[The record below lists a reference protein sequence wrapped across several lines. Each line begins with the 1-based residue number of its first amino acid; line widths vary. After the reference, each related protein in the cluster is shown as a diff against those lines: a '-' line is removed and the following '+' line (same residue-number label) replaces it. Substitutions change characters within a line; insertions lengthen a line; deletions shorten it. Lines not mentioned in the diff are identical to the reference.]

1 MAKSSDNMF
10 DYIQRHEEDNY
21 FLDGLIDVKRIKE
34 RTNFTLSETQNFVTK
49 SFLLKLFNRDNII
62 KYGKMIGEVA
72 IPFNQANR
80 NFLIQIINK
89 ERIRKRLSK
98 LKTEE
103 RIKIAYIHIS
113 TIQIIIKS
121 IMKLGINA
129 PIELEIRNDRII
141 NQEESIIAKGSRNL
155 NCGII
160 KFDIN
165 LQQGL
170 SLTDENLDTS
180 IIIKYE
186 LKRDDLM
193 KGNSKPFSVT
203 YQINYALTNSH
214 HSLTFKDKEVIT
226 IEDLFK
232 PIIHLEAPLKI
243 VKAELSRRSIQQDP
257 RKIREAR
264 PERLTQLER
273 FQLKESDDQNQEEGE
288 IKNITIVHQNQ
299 DNSEIEILK
308 QMITDISKRI

>member
-186 LKRDDLM
+186 LKRDDLI
-193 KGNSKPFSVT
+193 T